1 MNRLM
6 LLFLLMVISS
16 TAYAIDEKP
25 LIIRLGYGLN
35 EQSHQGHA
43 VRYFADEVARRSNGK
58 MLVRTIGDAAL
69 GPDIQMQQA
78 LIRGTQEMMVG
89 STATL
94 VDISDQMAL
103 WDAPFLFTNSAE
115 ADEILDG
122 PIGQQVLDSL
132 ENGGLVGLVYWE
144 NGFRNLTNA
153 KRPIRTLEDFEGLKL
168 RVMQNDIYLESFSL
182 LGVDA
187 VPLPFSELFFAL
199 ESHTVDGQ
207 ENPFS
212 TILSSKFFE
221 IQRYL
226 SVTNHVYSP
235 WVMLASKQWWDDLSD
250 KQRSILMEA
259 AKASRSFQRN
269 HARDESQ
276 KAMAALRNKGMQ
288 INEFP
293 TSEHLRMQERLCEVH
308 AMIASRVGEGLWLET
323 QTKLAEMRQPK
334 PVFRIFRRA
343 SNNVSHDASAGV
355 SPCP

>member
-1 MNRLM
+1 MNRLI
-6 LLFLLMVISS
+6 LLFLLTVISF

-43 VRYFADEVARRSNGK
+43 VRFFADEVARRSNGK

-94 VDISDQMAL
+94 VDTSDQMAL
-103 WDAPFLFTNSAE
+103 WDAPFLFANSAE

-132 ENGGLVGLVYWE
+132 QNGGLVGLVYWE

-153 KRPIRTLEDFEGLKL
+153 KRPIRTLEDFDGLKL

-221 IQRYL
+221 LQRYL

-250 KQRSILMEA
+250 EQKSILMEA
-259 AKASRSFQRN
+259 AKASRGFQRN

-288 INEFP
+288 VNEFP
-293 TSEHLRMQERLCEVH
+293 AAEHLRMQERLCEVH
-308 AMIASRVGEGLWLET
+308 ATIASRVGEGLWLET
-323 QTKLAEMRQPK
+323 QAKLAEMRQPK
-334 PVFRIFRRA
+334 AVFRIFRSA
-343 SNNVSHDASAGV
+343 TNNVSHDASAGV

>member
-1 MNRLM
+1 MKGITLF
-6 LLFLLMVISS
+6 FLLLVTSCYS
-16 TAYAIDEKP
+16 YSREESP

-43 VRYFADEVARRSNGK
+43 VRFFAEEVAKRSDGQ
-58 MLVRTIGDAAL
+58 MLVRSIGDAAL

-94 VDISDQMAL
+94 VDISHPMAL
-103 WDAPFLFTNSAE
+103 WDTPFLFANSAE
-115 ADEILDG
+115 ADAILDG
-122 PIGQQVLDSL
+122 PVGQQVLDSL
-132 ENGGLVGLVYWE
+132 KGEGLVGLVYWE

-153 KRPIRTLEDFEGLKL
+153 KRPVRSLEDFDGLKL
-168 RVMQNDIYLESFSL
+168 RVMQNDIYLQSFNL

-199 ESHTVDGQ
+199 QSRAVDGQ

-212 TILSSKFFE
+212 TILSSEFFE
-221 IQRYL
+221 LQQYL

-235 WVMLASKQWWDDLSD
+235 WVMLASKPWWDQLSD
-250 KQRSILMEA
+250 DQRSILMDA
-259 AKASRSFQRN
+259 AKASRSFQRK
-269 HARDESQ
+269 HAREESE
-276 KAMAALRNKGMQ
+276 KAIAALRNKGMQ

-293 TSEHLRMQERLCEVH
+293 ASEHVRMQERLCEVH
-308 AMIASRVGEGLWLET
+308 AVIASRVGKNIWLET
-323 QTKLAEMRQPK
+323 QSQLAELREPRSL
-334 PVFRIFRRA
+334 FRFFRSA
-343 SNNVSHDASAGV
+343 SSDSMNAETLGV